1 MIKHIII
8 LFPLILSLYSSRI
21 NYESKEAEFPHS
33 ASSLF
38 DIQKDSSLE
47 KQYNIALSL
56 YKKDKYYDSL
66 EIALFI
72 LDKESND
79 TELILKTNKL
89 ISEIY
94 QSINDHKKAIVY
106 SKKVLNQ
113 IEKRKLFSDLKKENK
128 DGIKTETLLKIANS
142 FLLIP
147 NVDSAKFYFEKT
159 LEIKNFSRKTRIH
172 QGKVYSNL
180 SGIHFYYDEYRD
192 FNKAEEYAYK
202 AIEIHKGLNDNQS
215 LAADYGNLASI
226 YMEKDNPKK
235 AKELYFKALDFI
247 KDDTRLK
254 AVKYKEVL
262 YDNLGWAMYNL
273 EDYIAYDY
281 LDKSISIRDSLRDAS
296 KADVIKELE
305 IMHNNDIKLRAIE
318 TQKQLAQQNTLLV
331 GGIGVGAVLLLLYFL
346 NVFKLRQ
353 QKLQNELSKKEL
365 VQQRSIEKIK
375 SESQIKILNATLD
388 GKEAERKQIA
398 ETLHDNVSAMLSSA
412 NLHLQA
418 SQKQFNGNVP
428 AEIQKTQKIIL
439 EASQQIRDLSHN
451 LVSSILLK
459 FGLEYALKDA
469 AENFSNSQI
478 NFFTKIE
485 GLNRYDQDFEI
496 KVYNIIQEFSN
507 NIIKHSQANEA
518 FIKVEEEDGE
528 LNVLVEDNGVGFNVE
543 DPINKGGIGLNQIN
557 ARVTMLQG
565 TFIVESRENEG
576 TKIKITLPIKE
587 RKKAFIG

>member
-1 MIKHIII
+1 MKIIKIFII
-8 LFPLILSLYSSRI
+8 PLIFLLYSSRI
-21 NYESKEAEFPHS
+21 NSTNEKADSSS
-33 ASSLF
+33 AFSLF
-38 DIQKDSSLE
+38 TKVNDSIIKNKLN
-47 KQYNIALSL
+47 KALSL
-56 YKKDKYYDSL
+56 TNNGNYSESL
-66 EIALFI
+66 KIAFNI
-72 LDKESND
+72 LDESKD
-79 TELILKTNKL
+79 VKTIINVNKL
-89 ISEIY
+89 LGNIY
-94 QSINDHKKAIVY
+94 ENINDHKNAIKYFKTTLNLILKNEGLYSETAEDVLENIKAE
-106 SKKVLNQ
+106 S
-113 IEKRKLFSDLKKENK
+113 
-128 DGIKTETLLKIANS
+128 LLKIGGIYQK
-142 FLLIP
+142 IP
-147 NVDSAKFYFEKT
+147 QLDSAKYY
-159 LEIKNFSRKTRIH
+159 LEQLLSLNSFKKETRLKKADAH
-172 QGKVYSNL
+172 TNL
-180 SGIHFYYDEYRD
+180 SGIHFYYENLKDLK
-192 FNKAEEYAYK
+192 KAKYHANK
-202 AIEIHKGLNDNQS
+202 AIEIHKELNFNQT

-226 YMEKDNPKK
+226 YMEEDNLIEAKK
-235 AKELYFKALDFI
+235 LYYIALGYVENDN
-247 KDDTRLK
+247 RLK
-254 AVKYKEVL
+254 AVKYKEAL
-262 YDNLGWAMYNL
+262 YDNLGWTLYNL
-273 EDYIAYDY
+273 KDYVAYGY
-281 LDKSISIRDSLRDAS
+281 LDRSVSIRDSLRDIELN
-296 KADVIKELE
+296 KAIKEIE
-305 IMHNNDIKLRAIE
+305 SKHNVEMATKDVEAQKLKAE
-318 TQKQLAQQNTLLV
+318 QNTWLV
-331 GGIGVGAVLLLLYFL
+331 GIASFSAIALLFYFV
-346 NVFKLRQ
+346 NVYKLRQ
-353 QKLQNELSKKEL
+353 QRLKIKLSENEL
-365 VQQRSIEKIK
+365 VQQKNIEKIK

-518 FIKVEEEDGE
+518 LIKVEEEDGE
-528 LNVLVEDNGVGFNVE
+528 LNILVEDNGVGFNVE

-565 TFIVESRENEG
+565 TFTVESKENEG